1 MAFNWNFKQ
10 RTRKGFYSA
19 PVESLM
25 PQAPGA
31 IPTQMKGQ
39 VNLPE
44 IEQPFDF
51 NSYFTDLVNR
61 EEMDGYHPV
70 QNFSVPNQQHGGN
83 PAVDYDGYSP
93 TTPMTEQDVINQNL
107 AERQTG
113 NAGDMADWIQQG
125 GTPQADA
132 AAAAQAQAE
141 QEAAAKE
148 QQIANIQSQ
157 ISVLE
162 KRIKENTTKLQNFT
176 GNADKIAAIEARK
189 INSQDPTMIW
199 RWKADK
205 DEARR
210 IANMEKDKTKQL
222 TAANAMYEIQND
234 LDSIIVDDKM
244 DSATQKAYLGKLAGL
259 KTLAQKNGISTSAI
273 DAKIKEVKGETET
286 SKTKGPEGT
295 EYEGTSREQWDNE
308 AEELLNKPNLTQGD
322 IMKFKQKNPN
332 ISNEVRQKLE
342 AKHSALIESDKKKTY
357 EKKWNAYLADYEK
370 QHGKVSDAFAKTLRR
385 IYDKKNK
392 KG

>member
-1 MAFNWNFKQ
+1 MAFNFNWAPQ
-10 RTRKGFYSA
+10 R
-19 PVESLM
+19 
-25 PQAPGA
+25 
-31 IPTQMKGQ
+31 IPTKLKGQ
-39 VNLPE
+39 ANLPE

-51 NSYFTDLVNR
+51 NSYFTNLVNR
-61 EEMDGYHPV
+61 EEMDGYHPA

-83 PAVDYDGYSP
+83 PAVNYAGYSP
-93 TTPMTEQDVINQNL
+93 TIPMSEQDVINQNL

-113 NAGDMADWIQQG
+113 NAGDMANWIQQG

-148 QQIANIQSQ
+148 QQIADIQSQ
-157 ISVLE
+157 ITALE
-162 KRIKENTTKLQNFT
+162 KRIKENTTKLNNWA
-176 GNADKIAAIEARK
+176 GNADQIAAIEARK
-189 INSQDPTMIW
+189 INSQDPTSIW
-199 RWKADK
+199 RWKVDR

-210 IANMEKDKTKQL
+210 IAKMEKDKTKQL
-222 TAANAMYEIQND
+222 TTANAMYEIQND

-308 AEELLNKPNLTQGD
+308 AEELLGKPNLTQGD

-342 AKHSALIESDKKKTY
+342 AKHSELIESDKKKAY
-357 EKKWNAYLADYEK
+357 EKKWNSYLADFEK
-370 QHGKVSDAFAKTLRR
+370 QNGTVSDKMKATLRR
-385 IYDKKNK
+385 IFDKKNK

>member
-1 MAFNWNFKQ
+1 MAFNFNW
-10 RTRKGFYSA
+10 A
-19 PVESLM
+19 PKK
-25 PQAPGA
+25 
-31 IPTQMKGQ
+31 IPTQLKGQ
-39 VNLPE
+39 ANLPE

-51 NSYFTDLVNR
+51 NSYFTNLVNR
-61 EEMDGYHPV
+61 EEMEGYHPA

-83 PAVDYDGYSP
+83 QTVNYAGYSP
-93 TTPMTEQDVINQNL
+93 TTPMTEEDVINQNM
-107 AERQTG
+107 AERQAG
-113 NAGDMADWIQQG
+113 NADDMANWIQQG

-141 QEAAAKE
+141 QEAVAKE
-148 QQIANIQSQ
+148 QQIADIQSQ

-162 KRIKENTTKLQNFT
+162 KRIKGNTAKLNNWT
-176 GNADKIAAIEARK
+176 GSVDQIAAIEARK
-189 INSQDPTMIW
+189 INRQDPTSIW
-199 RWKADK
+199 RWKVDRE
-205 DEARR
+205 EARR
-210 IANMEKDKTKQL
+210 IANMEKDKNKQL
-222 TAANAMYEIQND
+222 TAANAIYEIQND
-234 LDSIIVDDKM
+234 LDSIVVDDKM

-286 SKTKGPEGT
+286 STTKGPEGT

-308 AEELLNKPNLTQGD
+308 AEELLAKPNITQGD

-342 AKHSALIESDKKKTY
+342 AKHSALIEADKKKTY
-357 EKKWNAYLADYEK
+357 EKKWNSYLADYEK
-370 QHGKVSDAFAKTLRR
+370 QNGKVSDRVKQTLRR